1 MMNRREALSR
11 VAIIM
16 GGTVLGAEA
25 FLSGC
30 TPAKTGLVFSAA
42 DIAFLNEVGEVIIP
56 ATNTPG
62 AKEANVGAFMSVMV
76 RDCYDEKN
84 QNIFME
90 GMRALQFKEAKAKIG
105 KSFMEANAQERH
117 DLISALDKEV
127 QADKE
132 AKKASGD
139 KKTGNEKHYFTMMKE
154 LTLTGFFT
162 SEVGA
167 TTALRYVAIPGRYE
181 GCVPYAKGDKAWA

>member
-1 MMNRREALSR
+1 MNRREALSR

-30 TPAKTGLVFSAA
+30 TTAKNGLVFSAE

-167 TTALRYVAIPGRYE
+167 TKALRYVAIPGRYE
-181 GCVPYAKGDKAWA
+181 GCVPYTKGDKAWA